1 MNAARTSRNQS
12 RYLVTRLQRYMSS
25 IGKFARVAIT
35 IMVLLCSL
43 VTQGCQHEQTTRP
56 TDQGGFFSARSSA
69 ESTKTATPREEAAS
83 RAAFLAAYPV
93 FMHPRCM
100 NCHPV
105 GDVPLQGE
113 DSHPHLQNVK
123 RGPDGKGLYALK
135 CKNCHQD
142 KNLPGEDMPPG
153 HPEWHLPPANTPM
166 VFQGRSPAQLARQLK
181 DAKQNGGKTLE
192 EIIRHVAEDSL
203 VLSGWNPAEGRTK
216 PPLSHA
222 EFTAKMREWIE
233 KGAAIPE

>member
-1 MNAARTSRNQS
+1 MRRS
-12 RYLVTRLQRYMSS
+12 YFLSS
-25 IGKFARVAIT
+25 C
-35 IMVLLCSL
+35 LCAVVFIVVV
-43 VTQGCQHEQTTRP
+43 VTQGCAQRRTENPNPAGAT
-56 TDQGGFFSARSSA
+56 ARTSNRLSQDD
-69 ESTKTATPREEAAS
+69 TAAS

-100 NCHPV
+100 NCHPE

-113 DSHPHLQNVK
+113 DSHLHLQNVK

-142 KNLPGEDMPPG
+142 KNLVGAGMPPG
-153 HPEWHLPPANTPM
+153 HPEWHLPPADKPM

-181 DAKQNGGKTLE
+181 DPKENGGKTLE
-192 EIIRHVAEDSL
+192 EIIHHVSHDSL
-203 VLSGWNPAEGRTK
+203 VVESGWNPAQGKSK

-222 EFTAKMREWIE
+222 EFAAKMREWAD